1 MKDLWEKIGWR
12 IEYWAVL
19 LISGAIRILPHGALC
34 GLAKVCG
41 AGFYAVPQ
49 VRRLITANIR
59 CAMPELPESE
69 VRRIARASTF
79 HLFMNLLEFI
89 WLHGDSERIERCY
102 DIGED
107 IGAKLREHVAAGE
120 RIIFV
125 NPHLG
130 SWEASGIMAPY
141 YSNVDLV
148 AIAKPVRNPY
158 LNRLLNED
166 GREKNKGLRIIFSRG
181 AILAAVRALREGS
194 GIGTL
199 IDQNTRVRDG
209 GAFVNFFGLPV
220 SSSKA
225 PASLKRFCDTE
236 RIPAVIIYGS
246 SVREADGRIHAKM
259 AYLPKPFSEYPDDTA
274 VLQELM
280 RISETFIRRYPEQYL
295 WFYRRFQYIPPDT
308 PEEVRKRYPYYA
320 VEPKPS
326 FFDARA
332 KKKHAHRHGGAS

>member
-1 MKDLWEKIGWR
+1 MKKFLTQIGWLL
-12 IEYWAVL
+12 EYCAVL
-19 LISGAIRILPHGALC
+19 LFSGLVRILPHGALRF
-34 GLAKVCG
+34 LADLAG
-41 AGFYAVPQ
+41 AVLYFVPS
-49 VRRLITANIR
+49 VRKLLTANIR
-59 CAMPELPESE
+59 CAMPELPEKE
-69 VRRIARASTF
+69 IRRIARASMF

-89 WLHGDSERIERCY
+89 WLHGDGKRIERCY

-181 AILAAVRALREGS
+181 AIRAAVRALREGS

-209 GAFVNFFGLPV
+209 GAFVDFFGIPV

-225 PASLKRFCDTE
+225 PASLKRFCDAN
-236 RIPAVIIYGS
+236 RIPAVVIYGS
-246 SVREADGRIHAKM
+246 SVREADGKIHAKM
-259 AYLPKPFSEYPDDTA
+259 AYLPKPFAEYPDDTA

-280 RISETFIRRYPEQYL
+280 RISEQFIRRYPEQYL
-295 WFYRRFQYIPPDT
+295 WFYHRFQYIPPDA

-320 VEPKPS
+320 AVPKPS

-332 KKKHAHRHGGAS
+332 KHAEKGASS